1 MLSRAGI
8 GQKASI
14 AQGHH
19 VYSLW
24 SRDFC
29 SSGLVWH
36 ADTELCYPDAALN
49 LPVRCDALKTNLYT
63 LHAFCRSP
71 LSRLGFHKKK
81 RKEKERKRNLGYL

>member
-1 MLSRAGI
+1 L
-8 GQKASI
+8 
-14 AQGHH
+14 
-19 VYSLW
+19 
-24 SRDFC
+24 
-29 SSGLVWH
+29 H

-49 LPVRCDALKTNLYT
+49 LPVRSDALKTNLYT